1 LADYERIEDRAA
13 LEALSNDLLSEEV
26 VAFDT
31 EADSFYHYFDKTCLV
46 QIATRTNIYLVDP
59 IALGG
64 PSELAPLGAVLESPD
79 IRKVFHA
86 AEYDIFVLKRDCGFR
101 FVNLFDTMV
110 SAQLL
115 GYPSIG
121 LAALAERHYKL
132 SLPKDEQRSDWS
144 VRPLTESQLSYA
156 AADVTYLIPLSETLE
171 RELTECGRREWA
183 EEEFATLV
191 KREWPDRQFD
201 ELGYLRIK
209 GARGL
214 DPGAL
219 GVLRELFLL
228 RDARAR
234 EIDRPPFKV
243 LGNRTLLE
251 IAERQ
256 PRTQEELSQIK
267 GMTDLILRRM
277 GRDVLGAV
285 ARGHKS
291 SHGPIPRSE
300 GGGRRR
306 MDRRTERIVTHL
318 KRWRSAR
325 ATELALDPGV
335 LCPNSTLEAIA
346 WRNPRSADDL
356 RDLPELKGWF
366 AREFS
371 SEVAAHLV
379 ASDQS
384 GEEEPG

>member
-1 LADYERIEDRAA
+1 MADYERIEDRAA

-46 QIATRTNIYLVDP
+46 QIATRTHIYLVDP

-64 PSELAPLGAVLESPD
+64 PSELAPLGPVLESPD

-86 AEYDIFVLKRDCGFR
+86 AEYDIYVLKRDCGFR

-171 RELTECGRREWA
+171 RELEERGRRQWA
-183 EEEFATLV
+183 EEEFAMLV

-214 DPGAL
+214 DPSAL
-219 GVLRELFLL
+219 GVLRETPDHAFTSTAVSELL
-228 RDARAR
+228 RSD
-234 EIDRPPFKV
+234 
-243 LGNRTLLE
+243 
-251 IAERQ
+251 
-256 PRTQEELSQIK
+256 
-267 GMTDLILRRM
+267 
-277 GRDVLGAV
+277 
-285 ARGHKS
+285 
-291 SHGPIPRSE
+291 
-300 GGGRRR
+300 
-306 MDRRTERIVTHL
+306 
-318 KRWRSAR
+318 
-325 ATELALDPGV
+325 
-335 LCPNSTLEAIA
+335 
-346 WRNPRSADDL
+346 NPRSM
-356 RDLPELKGWF
+356 RGWPK
-366 AREFS
+366 RR
-371 SEVAAHLV
+371 
-379 ASDQS
+379 
-384 GEEEPG
+384 